1 MFLINTQLKELKR
14 YSVEL
19 KSGSPTTVTTLEDFY
34 SRPEEVSSF
43 TFPGGP
49 DESDQTQDERI
60 RPVYEFIA
68 KLAGISIGKR
78 KSNIVRITTDQ
89 DYTKF
94 SGPQLDAFVNLGDPC
109 ELSFYKKEEISDLI
123 PEVTDSTEPPAD
135 DDPAR
140 MPDDDKVFT
149 TDVLQDNIFTLN
161 LDYNELVIYDPT
173 IMVFRGDMTKYQSFS
188 LT

>member
-1 MFLINTQLKELKR
+1 MFSINTQLKELKR

-19 KSGSPTTVTTLEDFY
+19 KPGLPTVVTTLDNFY
-34 SRPEEVSSF
+34 SHPEEVSSYS
-43 TFPGGP
+43 FPGGP

-60 RPVYEFIA
+60 RPIYEFIA

-94 SGPQLDAFVNLGDPC
+94 SGVQLDAFVNFGDPC
-109 ELSFYKKEEISDLI
+109 ELSFYKKDEIIEADWI
-123 PEVTDSTEPPAD
+123 PDPD
-135 DDPAR
+135 DESAK

-149 TDVLQDNIFTLN
+149 TDVSQDDIFTLYV
-161 LDYNELVIYDPT
+161 DYNELVIYDAN
-173 IMVFRGDMTKYQSFS
+173 IIVLQGDMTKYQAFA